1 MSSGPRELPN
11 FFIVGAGKAGT
22 TSLYSYLRQHP
33 QIYMSPVKEPSHFA
47 TEIRVEAFSEPLR
60 RHNELQSRELARVLN
75 DGKACQPTGWI
86 VSEWEEYL
94 RLFGGV
100 NGETAIGEA
109 SAVYLWSATAA
120 VNIRAR
126 IPHAKIIM
134 ILRDPAE
141 RAFSQYLHQVSVGLT
156 AATFR
161 EHVRAC
167 ERAQGKGGRLS
178 VVYPFLEIGLYYW
191 QVKRYLDL
199 FPRDRIR
206 IYWYE
211 EAWRRPASL
220 VADVFDF
227 LGVDA
232 AFQPDLSERSLER
245 RAPRLTGLHHFLK
258 RSGLWYPLKGM
269 LPARLASS
277 LRQLAF
283 RRGKSLRMDPKDR
296 QYLIDYYRDDIQQL
310 SALLD
315 RDLSAWTR

>member
-1 MSSGPRELPN
+1 MSSGRQVLPN

-60 RHNELQSRELARVLN
+60 RHNELQSRELAKVLN
-75 DGKACQPTGWI
+75 DGEACQPTGWI
-86 VSEWEEYL
+86 VSDWEEYV
-94 RLFGGV
+94 RLFRGV

-109 SAVYLWSATAA
+109 SAAYLWSATAA
-120 VNIRAR
+120 ANIRAR

-161 EHVRAC
+161 EHVKLC
-167 ERAQGKGGRLS
+167 ERAHGKGGRLS

-199 FPRDRIR
+199 FPRERIR

-211 EAWRRPASL
+211 EAWRQPAKMM
-220 VADVFDF
+220 VDVFDF
-227 LGVDA
+227 LEVDPE
-232 AFQPDLSERSLER
+232 FQPDLSERSLER
-245 RAPRLTGLHHFLK
+245 RAPRLMGLHHFLK

-269 LPARLASS
+269 LPGRLSFVSPPITPSVAANRFGWIRRTGSISS
-277 LRQLAF
+277 TTTATIYNSSPRWLTA
-283 RRGKSLRMDPKDR
+283 
-296 QYLIDYYRDDIQQL
+296 I
-310 SALLD
+310 
-315 RDLSAWTR
+315 

>member
-1 MSSGPRELPN
+1 VSSGSPQWPN

-47 TEIRVEAFSEPLR
+47 MEIRVEAFSGPLR
-60 RHNELQSRELARVLN
+60 RHNKIQSRELARALN
-75 DGKACQPTGWI
+75 DGKACRPTGWI

-100 NGETAIGEA
+100 NGETAIGEG
-109 SAVYLWSATAA
+109 SAAYLWSATAA
-120 VNIRAR
+120 ENIRAR

-161 EHVRAC
+161 EHVIAC
-167 ERAQGKGGRLS
+167 ERAHGKGGRLS

-211 EAWRRPASL
+211 EAWRQPANL

-227 LGVDA
+227 LGAGA

-245 RAPRLTGLHHFLK
+245 RAPRLIGLHHFLK

-269 LPARLASS
+269 VPTRLASP

-283 RRGKSLRMDPKDR
+283 RRGKSLQMDPKDR
-296 QYLIDYYRDDIQQL
+296 RYLIDYYRDDIQQL
-310 SALLD
+310 SGLLD

>member
-1 MSSGPRELPN
+1 
-11 FFIVGAGKAGT
+11 VGAGKAGT
-22 TSLYSYLRQHP
+22 TSLYRYLRQHP

-47 TEIRVEAFSEPLR
+47 TEIRVEAFTGPLR

-75 DGKACQPTGWI
+75 DGEPCQPNGWI
-86 VSEWEEYL
+86 AADWEEYL
-94 RLFGGV
+94 RLFQGAK
-100 NGETAIGEA
+100 EEKAIGEA
-109 SAVYLWSATAA
+109 SAAYLWSTTAA
-120 VNIRAR
+120 TNIRAR
-126 IPHAKIIM
+126 IPDAKIIM
-134 ILRDPAE
+134 VLRDPAE

-178 VVYPFLEIGLYYW
+178 PVYPFLEIGLYYW

-199 FPRDRIR
+199 FPRDRIH

-211 EAWRRPASL
+211 EAWRQPAKL

-227 LGVDA
+227 LNVDE

-245 RAPRLTGLHHFLK
+245 RAPRFTGLHYFLK
-258 RSGLWYPLKGM
+258 RSGLWHPLKQM
-269 LPARLASS
+269 LPARLASP
-277 LRQLAF
+277 LRRFAF
-283 RRGKSLRMDPKDR
+283 RRGHSLRMNPRDR
-296 QYLIDYYRDDIQQL
+296 RYLIDYYRDDIQQL
-310 SALLD
+310 SGLLD